1 MKGKIPQWEVIAYS
15 ALDTGNVYMIQN
27 KWLLSPSRDVFLIY
41 TKLDYFS
48 PICMDKSASQMYMA
62 HFHNSKTKIKAHK
75 WVIV

>member
-1 MKGKIPQWEVIAYS
+1 MAAFTFKGPIFNLYKIR
-15 ALDTGNVYMIQN
+15 L
-27 KWLLSPSRDVFLIY
+27 
-41 TKLDYFS
+41 FS